1 MKNPPWIIA
10 KWREK
15 EMDVDLTLKRAP
27 MEENLEDLDVS
38 SGGGGNSP
46 EINEH
51 LEALSS
57 SWCSATT

>member
-1 MKNPPWIIA
+1 MHNSKMERKEKNV
-10 KWREK
+10 E
-15 EMDVDLTLKRAP
+15 LTLKRAP

-38 SGGGGNSP
+38 SGGGGNNP